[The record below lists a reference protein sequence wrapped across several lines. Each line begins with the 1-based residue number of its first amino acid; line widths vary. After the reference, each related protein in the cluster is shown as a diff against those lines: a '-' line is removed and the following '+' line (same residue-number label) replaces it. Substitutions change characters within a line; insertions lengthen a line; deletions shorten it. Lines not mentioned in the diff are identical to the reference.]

1 MLDTFEKLRKIVVGV
16 HLDEEARGARW
27 FWSLVAVKRMVM
39 IETITGTV
47 TTVTLDCLMCPT
59 EDVKNL
65 ISLLCM
71 NVPISGR
78 PQVAEHLIHLTQT
91 QVDVIVRDYKVN
103 LLKRKTKKKRRKKLH
118 HILKILLQSLKFNEH
133 SVTYR
138 FQSASNS
145 FCSPTILSFIAWN
158 FVKY

>member
-1 MLDTFEKLRKIVVGV
+1 
-16 HLDEEARGARW
+16 
-27 FWSLVAVKRMVM
+27 M

-103 LLKRKTKKKRRKKLH
+103 LLKRKTKKKKTEEIASHFEDFITK
-118 HILKILLQSLKFNEH
+118 LKI
-133 SVTYR
+133 
-138 FQSASNS
+138 
-145 FCSPTILSFIAWN
+145 
-158 FVKY
+158 